1 MCLPPSVVSGMNE
14 SYIQGPGNRL
24 SCVVTQGLAD
34 ISYVSA
40 TQAAPDTAEGLLT
53 LKVTCAVR

>member
-1 MCLPPSVVSGMNE
+1 MNE
-14 SYIQGPGNRL
+14 SHIQGPGNRL

-40 TQAAPDTAEGLLT
+40 TQAAPGTVEDLLT
-53 LKVTCAVR
+53 LAVICEVR

>member
-1 MCLPPSVVSGMNE
+1 M

-40 TQAAPDTAEGLLT
+40 TQAAPGTAEGLLT
-53 LKVTCAVR
+53 LEVTCAVR